1 MKRNILAG
9 MLIIL
14 VIELL
19 LIIPVIY
26 LTPVGPKAISYF
38 TSTPTPTPL
47 PILTPNGP
55 PPTLTAKAAYLLD
68 EDTGRTLADLNA
80 QQQLP
85 MASTTKIMTAV
96 IALEQPNPSELVTV
110 KQDAVDEVKNN
121 DGSSAQLVVGDQIPL
136 KYMLYGLM
144 LPSGDDAAIA
154 IADTISGSP
163 ANFVTLMNTYA
174 RKLHLTH
181 THYINPDGLT
191 YDLSN
196 GKPNPNH
203 YTSAQ
208 DLTKLTQY
216 AMKNPRFAQL
226 VELQQFNLAAN
237 GQHHA
242 YTWAN
247 TDNLLSE
254 YAGALGV
261 KTGYTPEAGYCLVF
275 AANNG
280 AHRLIGVVLGEK
292 VEDQRFVDAINLLNW
307 GFGLPMRPPPPTPTP
322 KK

>member
-1 MKRNILAG
+1 MKRYILVG
-9 MLIIL
+9 VLLIL
-14 VIELL
+14 VIELFL
-19 LIIPVIY
+19 TIPVMY
-26 LTPVGPKAISYF
+26 FTPVGPAIVAYF
-38 TSTPTPTPL
+38 SLKPTPKPA
-47 PILTPNGP
+47 PILTPDGLP
-55 PPTLTAKAAYLLD
+55 PALTAKAAYLLD
-68 EDTGRTLADLNA
+68 ADTGRALVSVNG

-96 IALEQPNPSELVTV
+96 IALAQPNPSQLVTV
-110 KQDAVDEVKNN
+110 KQDALNEVKNN

-136 KYMLYGLM
+136 KYLLYGLM

-154 IADTISGSP
+154 IADAISGSP

-191 YDLSN
+191 YDLPN
-196 GKPNPNH
+196 GKANPDH

-208 DLTKLTQY
+208 DLATLTRY
-216 AMKNPRFAQL
+216 ALRNPRFAQL
-226 VELQQFNLAAN
+226 VELQHFTLAAT
-237 GQHHA
+237 GQHQA
-242 YTWAN
+242 YTWDN
-247 TDNLLSE
+247 TDTLLSE

-280 AHRLIGVVLGEK
+280 QHHLIGVVLGEK
-292 VEDQRFVDAINLLNW
+292 LENQRFVDAINLLNW
-307 GFGLPMRPPPPTPTP
+307 GFALPLRPPAPTPTS

>member
-1 MKRNILAG
+1 MKRYILVG
-9 MLIIL
+9 VLLIL

-19 LIIPVIY
+19 LTIPVMY
-26 LTPVGPKAISYF
+26 FTPVGPTVLAYF
-38 TSTPTPTPL
+38 SPSPTPKPA
-47 PILTPNGP
+47 PILTPDGP
-55 PPTLTAKAAYLLD
+55 PPALTAKAAYLLD
-68 EDTGRTLADLNA
+68 ADTGRALVSVNG

-96 IALEQPNPSELVTV
+96 IALAQPDPSQLVTV
-110 KQDAVDEVKNN
+110 KQDALDEVKNN

-136 KYMLYGLM
+136 KYLLYGLM

-154 IADTISGSP
+154 IADAISGSP
-163 ANFVTLMNTYA
+163 ANFVTLMNNYA

-191 YDLSN
+191 YDLPNS
-196 GKPNPNH
+196 KPNPNH

-208 DLTKLTQY
+208 DLAQLTQY
-216 AMKNPRFAQL
+216 AMRNPRFAQI
-226 VELQQFNLAAN
+226 VELQQFTLAAT
-237 GQHHA
+237 GQHHS

-247 TDNLLSE
+247 TDTLLSE

-275 AANNG
+275 AASNG
-280 AHRLIGVVLGEK
+280 HHHLIGVVLGEK
-292 VEDQRFVDAINLLNW
+292 LENQRFVDAINLLNW
-307 GFGLPMRPPPPTPTP
+307 GFGLPLRPPPPTPTP